1 MLGPLA
7 GIKVLEFSEYIA
19 GPFAGMQ
26 LGDMG
31 AHIIKIEPPGGEPWR
46 HVSSFIPDE
55 SRNFISLNRGKHSLP
70 LDLSRPEAREIV
82 YRLLNDIDVVIV
94 NARPDVSA
102 KLGIDYETL
111 SARKPDL
118 VYCDNTAFGRTG
130 PDRHR
135 PGYDLIAQAVTG
147 LMASEAKVKD
157 RLPQRIQSTA
167 LADFATGLAMAW
179 GICAALY
186 HRERTG
192 RGQMVQTTL
201 LATALGFQTST
212 VTQVE
217 AVDKE
222 PRQGFL
228 DTLGRLRESGAPFD
242 QMLEEYR
249 HQRSPWRMDDTFYRT
264 YQASD
269 GVIAVACL
277 SERLR
282 LRFLDVLGLEDR
294 RFEPDFDPDTED
306 VEAISADLSERAR
319 NIFRNKTVA
328 DWLETFDRAGVPAGP
343 IKFPDELLTDE
354 QVLANDLVVELEHTL
369 AGPVKMAG
377 PMLKMSDSPLSATK
391 ASPALGED
399 TREILERLGYSDDDI
414 QRLIDEGVTQ

>member
-1 MLGPLA
+1 MQGPLA

-31 AHIIKIEPPGGEPWR
+31 ADIIKIEPPGGEPWR
-46 HVSSFIPDE
+46 HAFSFVPDE
-55 SRNFISLNRGKHSLP
+55 SRNFISLNRGKRSLP
-70 LDLSRPEAREIV
+70 LDLTKVEAREIV
-82 YRLLNDIDVVIV
+82 YRLLEDTDVVIV
-94 NARPDVSA
+94 NARPDVGA

-118 VYCDNTAFGRTG
+118 VYCDNTAFGRSG

-157 RLPQRIQSTA
+157 GLPQRIQSTA

-201 LATALGFQTST
+201 LATALGFQTSSF
-212 VTQVE
+212 TQVE
-217 AVDKE
+217 AVDKD

-228 DTLGRLRESGAPFD
+228 DTLARLRESGAPFD

-249 HQRSPWRMDDTFYRT
+249 RQRSPWRERDPFYRA

-277 SERLR
+277 SEALR
-282 LRFLDVLGLEDR
+282 VRFLYVLGLQDR
-294 RFEPDFDPDTED
+294 RSESNFDPESEDIEALDGVLTEQ
-306 VEAISADLSERAR
+306 AIS
-319 NIFRNKTVA
+319 IFRERTVA

-369 AGPVKMAG
+369 AGSVKMAG
-377 PMLKMSDSPLSATK
+377 PMLKMSDSPLDATK

-399 TREILERLGYSDDDI
+399 TREVLERLDYSEDDI
-414 QRLIDEGVTQ
+414 QRLIYEGVTR